1 VSMLILRIISI
12 EKQNACADS
21 RPIEPGRAAHGAT
34 ARDQAAVEPGTPAC
48 ALAAQGVA
56 PGMGT

>member
-1 VSMLILRIISI
+1 MAIIPVIAI
-12 EKQNACADS
+12 EKQNACAGS
-21 RPIEPGRAAHGAT
+21 RLIEPGRAVHGMT

>member
-1 VSMLILRIISI
+1 MSILRIISI
-12 EKQNACADS
+12 EKQNACAGS
-21 RPIEPGRAAHGAT
+21 RLIEPGRAVHGMT

-56 PGMGT
+56 QGMGK